1 VTAALFLDVD
11 GVLQFERPEFG
22 GALERE
28 YAWTDGYAAFEQQL
42 LHDSMEARSLVGQGD
57 LLAVVERILP
67 RHVQGLSA
75 EDFFARWLAE
85 SIQLN
90 DELVARL
97 ATVTVPVLL
106 VTNQD
111 RLRGAR
117 VRELYAGRPW
127 LTDIVMSCEIGYAKP
142 EPEFFQITLAR
153 AGQPAAECLF
163 VDDKPYYLAGAAA
176 VGLPGLQYRGND
188 QLIPELVARGL
199 LG

>member
-75 EDFFARWLAE
+75 EDF
-85 SIQLN
+85 
-90 DELVARL
+90 
-97 ATVTVPVLL
+97 
-106 VTNQD
+106 
-111 RLRGAR
+111 
-117 VRELYAGRPW
+117 
-127 LTDIVMSCEIGYAKP
+127 
-142 EPEFFQITLAR
+142 
-153 AGQPAAECLF
+153 
-163 VDDKPYYLAGAAA
+163 
-176 VGLPGLQYRGND
+176 
-188 QLIPELVARGL
+188 
-199 LG
+199 